1 MKPRRSITR
10 SRLSAAVLAATC
22 PAAEAAYAQGRA
34 TPVVEEVVVTAQK
47 RAERLVDVPIAI
59 TAASGD
65 TLERVG
71 ITRLEEISQIAPAAQ
86 ISRIGTYVQPAIRGV
101 TTPLTGVGAENN
113 VAIYIDGFYQAF
125 QRGLNLDL
133 ANVAQVQILKGPQG
147 TLFGRNTTGGAFL
160 IDTLQPSLADRNGRF
175 SLSYARFDDI
185 QAQAYFST
193 PLSSTLAFNIMGYV
207 RKSDGYIKD
216 VRGFDT
222 APISNHS
229 VNAKLL
235 WAPSDALSVTASI
248 ENVKV
253 SDGTSLAPTIIAR
266 SQAQSL
272 VPTTYVETG
281 RNRTSVNHPV
291 TDRSVQWA
299 GSLKAQYRTDWATLS
314 SFTRYGKEWDY
325 LDFEND
331 GSTVRVF
338 DNITKETGRAFSQE
352 ANLTSAGSEP
362 VSWVLGAFYF
372 HSRGTFP
379 LNQIISYPATG
390 YIAGNGSFKYATAY
404 AVYADATWH
413 AAEKLYLTAGVR
425 YSDERKRQR
434 TYNGA
439 RVETNRSKV
448 KWDAITP
455 RAVVRYELAQDT
467 NVYASYSKGF
477 KSGAIN
483 TSAPFNL
490 IEPEKLTAW
499 EGGFKRATSRYR
511 FDASAYH
518 YDYKNIQV
526 TSIVV
531 LPAGNLASVPSNA
544 ASGRIYGAEAQLTA
558 QVSENFGLRA
568 SVAYTHGRYR
578 SFPAATIS
586 PPNPITG
593 LNTTTCTNRNPP
605 PATIP
610 CTEDQSG
617 ARMLRAPDWSF
628 NLGGDYTIPTQAGD
642 IVLTANAAYTSRY
655 APSNTAL
662 ALTGSGQRYEQPG
675 TTIINV
681 RAAWRTLD
689 KHWTFSIFGNNLT
702 DERYFVVLSGNA
714 FGDARIEGK
723 PRTWGA
729 RADYQF

>member
-338 DNITKETGRAFSQE
+338 DNITKETGRV
-352 ANLTSAGSEP
+352 LAGGEP
-362 VSWVLGAFYF
+362 HLGGIGAGELGAG
-372 HSRGTFP
+372 RVLLP
-379 LNQIISYPATG
+379 LPRHVPAEPDHLLPCDGLHRRQRQFQVRNRIRRLRRRHLARRREALPDGGRPLQRRAQAPTNLQWRQG
-390 YIAGNGSFKYATAY
+390 RDQSQQGEMGR
-404 AVYADATWH
+404 DH
-413 AAEKLYLTAGVR
+413 AARG
-425 YSDERKRQR
+425 
-434 TYNGA
+434 
-439 RVETNRSKV
+439 
-448 KWDAITP
+448 
-455 RAVVRYELAQDT
+455 RAL
-467 NVYASYSKGF
+467 
-477 KSGAIN
+477 
-483 TSAPFNL
+483 
-490 IEPEKLTAW
+490 
-499 EGGFKRATSRYR
+499 
-511 FDASAYH
+511 
-518 YDYKNIQV
+518 
-526 TSIVV
+526 
-531 LPAGNLASVPSNA
+531 
-544 ASGRIYGAEAQLTA
+544 
-558 QVSENFGLRA
+558 
-568 SVAYTHGRYR
+568 
-578 SFPAATIS
+578 
-586 PPNPITG
+586 
-593 LNTTTCTNRNPP
+593 
-605 PATIP
+605 
-610 CTEDQSG
+610 
-617 ARMLRAPDWSF
+617 
-628 NLGGDYTIPTQAGD
+628 
-642 IVLTANAAYTSRY
+642 
-655 APSNTAL
+655 
-662 ALTGSGQRYEQPG
+662 
-675 TTIINV
+675 
-681 RAAWRTLD
+681 
-689 KHWTFSIFGNNLT
+689 
-702 DERYFVVLSGNA
+702 
-714 FGDARIEGK
+714 
-723 PRTWGA
+723 
-729 RADYQF
+729 